1 VLGAGVGDTL
11 LEIPLTNRSVS
22 VSLASVGSVAA
33 QWRRLGMS
41 CVMLSVVFR
50 LLEMIASG

>member
-1 VLGAGVGDTL
+1 MLGAGVGDTL
-11 LEIPLTNRSVS
+11 LEIPLTNRFVS
-22 VSLASVGSVAA
+22 VSLASVGSVAD

-41 CVMLSVVFR
+41 CFMPSVVFR

>member
-1 VLGAGVGDTL
+1 MLGAGVGDTL

>member
-1 VLGAGVGDTL
+1 MPGAGVGDTL
-11 LEIPLTNRSVS
+11 LEIPLTNRFVS
-22 VSLASVGSVAA
+22 VSLASVAA

-41 CVMLSVVFR
+41 CIMTSVVFR